1 LGSLTRSYEAVN
13 GPLTDTLHFHELN
26 LSALCL
32 QGRLPGLVTALGHAK
47 KVSMTF
53 SDATRRVRRPF
64 AVLAAAALV
73 IAAGTLVGL
82 ALPPYAISQKG
93 RQFHPGEISIKR
105 GETLQIMND
114 DGDLLHHAYIDSPKF
129 AFDSGDQ
136 QPGSRTDITFPTPGD
151 FEVLCAIHPK
161 MRLVVHVN

>member
-1 LGSLTRSYEAVN
+1 MRKKASM
-13 GPLTDTLHFHELN
+13 TLHD
-26 LSALCL
+26 AMR
-32 QGRLPGLVTALGHAK
+32 RL
-47 KVSMTF
+47 
-53 SDATRRVRRPF
+53 RRPV
-64 AVLAAAALV
+64 AVLAAALIV

-82 ALPPYAISQKG
+82 ALTPYAISQKG

-105 GETLQIMND
+105 GETLQIVND

-136 QPGSRTDITFPTPGD
+136 QPGTRTEITFLATGE